1 MVDLPPIRLYEFGSP
16 DRWRKAVI
24 RAVEENVTLGQAK
37 TIIEH
42 DGVRIRTQVL
52 GTSLINWYEAEVFKS
67 GDTTM
72 VGCRCQAGQN
82 AVPCKHIARVF
93 LEKKWLP
100 WPQGIV
106 VRPPVVL
113 PEVEPDL
120 VLEVVKGVVN
130 DDVRT
135 DVEGSPREVAAQS
148 NTLG

>member
-1 MVDLPPIRLYEFGSP
+1 MVDLPPIRLYDFGST
-16 DRWRKAVI
+16 DRWRKAII

-52 GTSLINWYEAEVFKS
+52 GTSLINWYEVEVFKS

-93 LEKKWLP
+93 IEKKWLRAP
-100 WPQGIV
+100 EGLI

-120 VLEVVKGVVN
+120 VLEVIKGGAD

-135 DVEGSPREVAAQS
+135 DAEAAPRGTTTES
-148 NTLG
+148 NPSC